1 MNLNCPICAE
11 LFLPSDDVYCTT
23 CGHMFHHQCLLQW
36 LERSKTCPQ
45 CRNKCSQKSIIK
57 VYFNQANLDTSRI
70 DVGSLQE
77 QLDNANLKIKMKD
90 MESSKA
96 EKEISSLKEIQKK
109 FRGKSG
115 FKQHAVTA
123 YAQQM
128 QVLKHEIKVVE
139 SLRSENKSLKEQLK
153 FLENVNEMI
162 TANQVEIERL
172 VSQATDIR
180 ALGTC
185 VISLKKELKNA
196 DNKKT
201 ELRNMVKALQH
212 EARKASDVQKM
223 LDDKIAT
230 LESENFHLKEKRD
243 KLKQIEESTSPYLN
257 IKSTLNFRQQD
268 KKGSGIS
275 IEGRPKLSILSKNK
289 PLLTRKV
296 SSSNLVFNGLGGSSK
311 PSENEFPNSD
321 LFTAVKKTT
330 SNPSSLSNRL
340 KAGRLRKLPSS
351 SDLA

>member
-109 FRGKSG
+109 CLKTIKGLEEKVASN
-115 FKQHAVTA
+115 KHAVTA

-230 LESENFHLKEKRD
+230 LESENFHLKEK
-243 KLKQIEESTSPYLN
+243 
-257 IKSTLNFRQQD
+257 
-268 KKGSGIS
+268 
-275 IEGRPKLSILSKNK
+275 
-289 PLLTRKV
+289 V
-296 SSSNLVFNGLGGSSK
+296 SSF
-311 PSENEFPNSD
+311 
-321 LFTAVKKTT
+321 
-330 SNPSSLSNRL
+330 
-340 KAGRLRKLPSS
+340 
-351 SDLA
+351 